1 MPPHPAES
9 GRHYAARVILYMEAA
24 FLVLIA
30 FGFFSGTQGTDL
42 LTVAGGG
49 GLCIVGVVILGVG
62 ATRMRHDVPVIRDP
76 TDSTIQTPRCRGT
89 GPTSSC
95 SGPAGSARSSSS
107 ARWR

>member
-49 GLCIVGVVILGVG
+49 GLCILGVVILG
-62 ATRMRHDVPVIRDP
+62 RRRDP
-76 TDSTIQTPRCRGT
+76 NAPRR
-89 GPTSSC
+89 
-95 SGPAGSARSSSS
+95 ARDPRSH
-107 ARWR
+107 